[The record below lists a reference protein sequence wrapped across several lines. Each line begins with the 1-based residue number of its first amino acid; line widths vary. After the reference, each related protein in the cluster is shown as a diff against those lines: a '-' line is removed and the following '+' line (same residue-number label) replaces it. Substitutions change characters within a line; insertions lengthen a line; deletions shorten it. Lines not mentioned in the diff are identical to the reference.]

1 LVCHFVAIHCVTLE
15 NKKSET
21 SDLVK
26 KTLPVTHCRRWERNT
41 IQDNSSDLQV
51 DFFQF
56 LGFGHQ
62 LSRPWPS
69 WNGHQLSRPWPSWK
83 FQVLGRSP
91 PNQPHNTNPPSQQI
105 GIRIGQS
112 LLEQFVLAVHKFMQ
126 CQPAREKNNAKQDSG
141 ANMAPQSMLRNE
153 NHSTPVGSNHFQ
165 KVRHG
170 WFETS

>member
-15 NKKSET
+15 NEKSET

-69 WNGHQLSRPWPSWK
+69 WK

-91 PNQPHNTNPPSQQI
+91 PYQPHNTNPPSQQI

-112 LLEQFVLAVHKFMQ
+112 LLEQIHAMPT
-126 CQPAREKNNAKQDSG
+126 C
-141 ANMAPQSMLRNE
+141 
-153 NHSTPVGSNHFQ
+153 
-165 KVRHG
+165 
-170 WFETS
+170 